1 MRRRRRAIRR
11 NSARY
16 SAQFPDGLLT
26 VHLPTF
32 RYFWSYWLSVG
43 YPQWAAGY
51 KKLAETWKAQ
61 AAAAT
66 AAWQEQAKKIS
77 ATLPA
82 APAYPYPYY
91 YPFWPFVAP
100 TTATKPT
107 SETAAAA
114 TTTTTAADQTAAG
127 TTNLIEAKK
136 EEPKAAAPAEAKT
149 EEAKKEEAPV
159 EAKKEEVKL

>member
-11 NSARY
+11 NSARN
-16 SAQFPDGLLT
+16 SEQCFDGLLT
-26 VHLPTF
+26 STHLHRPTL

-51 KKLAETWKAQ
+51 KKYLETWKAQ

-66 AAWQEQAKKIS
+66 AAWQEQAKKIQ

-91 YPFWPFVAP
+91 PFWPWMAP

-107 SETAAAA
+107 STETEP
-114 TTTTTAADQTAAG
+114 TSTETAAG

-136 EEPKAAAPAEAKT
+136 EEPAAAAPAAAAPAV
-149 EEAKKEEAPV
+149 EAKKTEEAPV